1 MRLKD
6 GLIVGVLSPIGV
18 LVGAL
23 LANAVSERALE
34 LSFAV
39 VQLYFAYSLA
49 ERAGLPSWRATR

>member
-1 MRLKD
+1 MALA
-6 GLIVGVLSPIGV
+6 PIGV
-18 LVGAL
+18 LVGAV

-34 LSFAV
+34 LSFAI